1 VSGRVTDPPRPTA
14 SSSLFAS
21 PEKRGFVLGLLLLVA
36 TLALYNPVSHHS
48 FLNYDDDRY
57 VTENLHVRAGLH
69 WETVQW
75 AFTTFDEANWHPLT
89 WLSHALDCQLF
100 HLNPA
105 GHHYTNVLLHACNV
119 LLLFLLLRRSTGLTG
134 RSLMVAALFAL
145 HPVNVESVAWVAERK
160 NLLSMF
166 FFLFALG
173 AYGNYARKPTVVRY
187 IAVALCFALGLMAK
201 PQVITFPFALLL
213 WDYWPLG
220 RMFGTPTLQSSFQ
233 KLPVKPVSW
242 LILEKL
248 PLVALSL
255 GSAIITVQAQTS
267 GGAVG
272 STIDYPFSVRVENAV
287 VAYARYVGKAFW
299 PSKLSA
305 MYPHPVNS
313 LAMWQIFAAFLF
325 LSLITAMVI
334 AFRQK
339 RYLVVGWL
347 WFLGTLV
354 PMIGLVQVGSQA
366 MADRYAYL
374 PFIGLFLMICWSAA
388 DWAEQRHIS
397 QTSLIVASLAVL
409 LALMTV
415 SHRAIGYW
423 NDDMTLWSHAL
434 EVTHRNVFAEDSMG
448 GALVNAGR
456 IEEAIGHFR
465 SAVEINPRDP
475 LGHFNIG
482 AYEQQHGQLQ
492 NAIEQYQ
499 TVLVLTSDRRLRSKA
514 QGNAGSAY
522 RHLGDPVR
530 AKQNYEEALQ
540 LSPDQGTS
548 WIGLGLLAQRSG
560 DLPAAVDQYFRA
572 MSVQPSAEGYLLL
585 AHALEQ
591 SGRGNEAQA
600 AIEEAK
606 RLSPN
611 FDESQRIANDLLAQ

>member
-1 VSGRVTDPPRPTA
+1 VSGRVTDP
-14 SSSLFAS
+14 SNSNSGLFVS
-21 PEKRGFVLGLLLLVA
+21 PEKLGLVLGLLLVVA

-75 AFTTFDEANWHPLT
+75 AFSTFDQANWHPLT

-100 HLNPA
+100 GLNPA

-119 LLLFLLLRRSTGLTG
+119 LLLFFLLRRSTGLTG
-134 RSLMVAALFAL
+134 PSLMVAALFAL

-166 FFLFALG
+166 FFLLALG
-173 AYGNYARKPTVVRY
+173 AYGNYARKPNTVSY
-187 IAVALCFALGLMAK
+187 IPVALCFALGLMAK
-201 PQVITFPFALLL
+201 PQVITFPFVLLL

-220 RMFGTPTLQSSFQ
+220 RMFGTSISGFQ
-233 KLPVKPVSW
+233 KLPAKSISW
-242 LILEKL
+242 VILEKL

-255 GSAIITVQAQTS
+255 GSAIVTVQAQTS

-272 STIDYPFSVRVENAV
+272 STVEYPFAVRLENAA

-305 MYPHPVNS
+305 MYPHPVNF
-313 LAMWQIFAAFLF
+313 LATWQIFAAFLF
-325 LSLITAMVI
+325 LLAVTALVI

-347 WFLGTLV
+347 WFMGTLV

-374 PFIGLFLMICWSAA
+374 PFVGLFIMICWGVA
-388 DWAEQRHIS
+388 DWSAERHIS
-397 QTSLIVASLAVL
+397 QITLIVPTLAAL
-409 LALMTV
+409 LALVTV
-415 SHRAIGYW
+415 SHRAIGFW
-423 NDDMTLWSHAL
+423 HDDLTLWSHAL
-434 EVTHRNVFAEDSMG
+434 DVTHRNVFAEDSMG

-456 IEEAIGHFR
+456 IEDAIGHFR

-499 TVLVLTSDRRLRSKA
+499 TVLLLTSDSGLRSRA
-514 QGNAGSAY
+514 LGNTGSAY
-522 RHLGDPVR
+522 RRMGDTAR
-530 AKQNYEEALQ
+530 AKQNYEDALR
-540 LSPDQGTS
+540 LAPDQGMS
-548 WIGLGLLAQRSG
+548 LIGLGLLDQRSG
-560 DLPAAVDQYFRA
+560 DLPGAIGQYAHA
-572 MSVQPSAEGYLLL
+572 MSVQPSSEGYLLL

-600 AIEEAK
+600 AIQEAK
-606 RLSPN
+606 RLSQN
-611 FDESQRIANDLLAQ
+611 FEEAQQNANELLAQ

>member
-1 VSGRVTDPPRPTA
+1 MSGRVTDPPRPTA
-14 SSSLFAS
+14 GANLFAS
-21 PEKRGFVLGLLLLVA
+21 PQKRNLVFGLLLVVA
-36 TLALYNPVSHHS
+36 TLALYNPVSRHA

-75 AFTTFDEANWHPLT
+75 AFTTFDQANWHPLT

-119 LLLFLLLRRSTGLTG
+119 LLLFFLLRRSTGLTG
-134 RSLMVAALFAL
+134 PSLMVAALFAL

-166 FFLFALG
+166 FFLLALG
-173 AYGNYARKPTVVRY
+173 AYGNYARKPSVARY
-187 IAVALCFALGLMAK
+187 LAIALCFALGLMAK
-201 PQVITFPFALLL
+201 PQVITFPFVLLL

-220 RMFGTPTLQSSFQ
+220 RMFGASISGFQ
-233 KLPVKPVSW
+233 KLPVKPISW

-248 PLVALSL
+248 PLMALSVV
-255 GSAIITVQAQTS
+255 SAIVTVRAQTA

-272 STIDYPFSVRVENAV
+272 SVEEYPFSSRLENAA

-313 LAMWQIFAAFLF
+313 LATWQILAAFLF
-325 LSLITAMVI
+325 LLAVTVLII
-334 AFRQK
+334 IFRRK

-374 PFIGLFLMICWSAA
+374 PFVGLFIMICWGFA
-388 DWAEQRHIS
+388 DWAAGRHIS
-397 QTSLIVASLAVL
+397 QITLIVPSLAVL
-409 LALMTV
+409 LALAVV
-415 SHRAIGYW
+415 SHRTIGYW
-423 NDDMTLWSHAL
+423 NDDLTLWSHAL
-434 EVTHRNVFAEDSMG
+434 DVTHRNVFAEDSMG

-456 IEEAIGHFR
+456 IEEAIGYFR
-465 SAVEINPRDP
+465 NAVEINPRDP

-499 TVLVLTSDRRLRSKA
+499 TVLVLTSDSGLRSRA
-514 QGNAGSAY
+514 LGNAGSAY
-522 RHLGDPVR
+522 RHMGDAIQ
-530 AKQNYEEALQ
+530 AKQNYEEALR
-540 LSPDQGTS
+540 LSPDQGMS
-548 WIGLGLLAQRSG
+548 LIGLGLLAQKSG
-560 DLPAAVDQYFRA
+560 DLPEAISQYSHAV
-572 MSVQPSAEGYLLL
+572 SVQPSAEGYLLL
-585 AHALEQ
+585 VNALKQ
-591 SGRGNEAQA
+591 SGRGGEAQA

-606 RLSPN
+606 RLSQN
-611 FDESQRIANDLLAQ
+611 FEQAQQNADELLAQ